1 MSDDPNKPLTGA
13 SGPRRESDEVN
24 VREIHA
30 SILREKHDPSDGYEP
45 VPLWLIAGF
54 MAIVF
59 WAGTYLAFNSGGFKS
74 TVFDP
79 AQVAWGVPA
88 AVPEAKGPPDP
99 MVLGKRV
106 FTVNCVACHQ
116 ATGQGVPNAFP
127 PLAGSEWVLGKDWH
141 GDNHLVRIL
150 LHGLQGPVEVKG
162 AAFNG
167 AMPSWKQL
175 KDEEIAAV
183 LTYIRNE
190 WGNSAPPITTE
201 DVAKIR
207 AETASQTTPNTQDA
221 LKAIPAVKFS
231 APAASPSPAGEP
243 ASVPAPAPGGAAP
256 AAPAPPSAAPSAPA
270 APAVAAPAPTPGA

>member
-1 MSDDPNKPLTGA
+1 MTDDPKKPQAGA
-13 SGPRRESDEVN
+13 SGPQPESDEVN

-88 AVPEAKGPPDP
+88 APEAKGPPDP

-127 PLAGSEWVLGKDWH
+127 PLAGSEWVLGNDWH
-141 GDNHLVRIL
+141 GDNHLIRIL

-162 AAFNG
+162 ATYNG

-190 WGNSAPPITTE
+190 WGNSAPPITPE
-201 DVAKIR
+201 QVAKVR
-207 AETASQTTPNTQDA
+207 AETAAQAQPYTQA
-221 LKAIPAVKFS
+221 ELKALPAEKFEAPAAAPAPDAAPGTPAAPPAQAPPTAS
-231 APAASPSPAGEP
+231 APAA
-243 ASVPAPAPGGAAP
+243 APR
-256 AAPAPPSAAPSAPA
+256 
-270 APAVAAPAPTPGA
+270 V